1 METQIIPGEGRV
13 LVMDD
18 EEILRKVAE
27 KMLLELGY
35 EVECVQDGAEALEFY
50 QKAKQSGKCFDAV
63 IMDLTI
69 PGAMGGKKTIEKL
82 NKIDPE
88 AIAIVSSG
96 YSNDPIMSNYQEY
109 GFRGVVTK
117 PYQIKELSW
126 VMQEVL
132 KGTRG

>member
-1 METQIIPGEGRV
+1 
-13 LVMDD
+13 
-18 EEILRKVAE
+18 
-27 KMLLELGY
+27 
-35 EVECVQDGAEALEFY
+35 
-50 QKAKQSGKCFDAV
+50 
-63 IMDLTI
+63 
-69 PGAMGGKKTIEKL
+69 MGGKKTIEKL
-82 NKIDPE
+82 KEIDPE

-109 GFRGVVTK
+109 GFRSVVTK